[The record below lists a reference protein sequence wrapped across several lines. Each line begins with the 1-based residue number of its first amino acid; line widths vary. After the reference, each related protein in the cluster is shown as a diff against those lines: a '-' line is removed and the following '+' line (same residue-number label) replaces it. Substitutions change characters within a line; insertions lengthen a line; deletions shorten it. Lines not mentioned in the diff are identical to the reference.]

1 MKQDLFLVKIGGNV
15 LDDPDL
21 LKQVINTV
29 ASVPGKLIMVH
40 GGGRELD
47 QWSARAGIIPQKV
60 NGRRLTDA
68 ETLKLALM
76 VYGGLLN
83 KQLVAELN
91 AAGSCAIGLTGADA
105 DSIRATRRS
114 SSEIDWGFVGDVQP
128 GGVNADL
135 ISCLLERGMI
145 PVFCAITHDN
155 EGRLFNTNADT
166 MAAEIAVAMS
176 AEFRVTLLYC
186 FEKHGVLMDAGDDAS
201 VIPVL
206 DQAGFGQLKEA
217 GIARDGMIPKLDNA
231 FGAIGRGVE
240 SVRILHAS
248 ALNDALN
255 GNTVSGTLLVND
267 MNGLEPC

>member
-1 MKQDLFLVKIGGNV
+1 MKQNLFLVKIGGNV
-15 LDDPDL
+15 LDDPEL
-21 LKQVINTV
+21 FKQVIHTV
-29 ASVPGKLIMVH
+29 ASASGKLIMVH

-47 QWSARAGIIPQKV
+47 RWSAKAGIIPQKL

-68 ETLKLALM
+68 ETLKLAVM

-91 AAGSCAIGLTGADA
+91 AAGACAIGLTGADA
-105 DSIRATRRS
+105 DSVRAARRS
-114 SSEIDWGFVGDVQP
+114 SAETDWGFVGDVLP

-145 PVFCAITHDN
+145 PVFSAITHDN
-155 EGRLFNTNADT
+155 EGQLFNTNADT
-166 MAAEIAVAMS
+166 MAAEIAVTMS
-176 AEFRVTLLYC
+176 SDFRVVLLYC
-186 FEKHGVLMDAGDDAS
+186 FEKPGVLMDAGDDTS

-206 DQAGFGQLKEA
+206 DQAGFGRLKES

-240 SVRILHAS
+240 SVRVLHAA
-248 ALNDALN
+248 ALNDVLN
-255 GNTVSGTLLVND
+255 GNAAGTLLVSE